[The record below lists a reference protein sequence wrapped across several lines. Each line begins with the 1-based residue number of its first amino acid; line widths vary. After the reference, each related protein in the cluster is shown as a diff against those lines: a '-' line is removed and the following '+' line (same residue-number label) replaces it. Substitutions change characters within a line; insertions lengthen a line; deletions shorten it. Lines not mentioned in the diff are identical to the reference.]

1 MSFPRR
7 GEIYWVNL
15 DPTVGTEISK
25 TRPALIISN
34 DIGNQYSAR
43 VIVAPTSSQN
53 TDKVYPFE
61 VLIQKGEGGLTQT
74 SKVLLD
80 QIRSIDKGRLGNLIG
95 RLSPQRMSQVDGAI
109 RLSLSV

>member
-7 GEIYWVNL
+7 GEVYWVNL

-43 VIVAPTSSQN
+43 VIVAPITSRG
-53 TDKVYPFE
+53 TDTVYPFE
-61 VLIQKGEGGLTQT
+61 VLVPAGEGGLPHT
-74 SKVLLD
+74 SKVVLD
-80 QIRSIDKGRLGNLIG
+80 QIRTVDKKRLGGRIG
-95 RLSPQRMSQVDGAI
+95 ALSPERMLEVHRAI
-109 RLSLSV
+109 RLSLAV

>member
-1 MSFPRR
+1 MSFPQR

-15 DPTVGTEISK
+15 DPAVGTEIAK
-25 TRPALIISN
+25 TCPALIVSN

-43 VIVAPTSSQN
+43 VIVAPITSQN
-53 TDKVYPFE
+53 TNKVYPFE
-61 VLIQKGEGGLTQT
+61 VLIPRDEGSLTQA

-80 QIRSIDKGRLGNLIG
+80 QIRSIDKRRLDNLVG
-95 RLSPQRMSQVDGAI
+95 ELPEDRMVQVDQAI